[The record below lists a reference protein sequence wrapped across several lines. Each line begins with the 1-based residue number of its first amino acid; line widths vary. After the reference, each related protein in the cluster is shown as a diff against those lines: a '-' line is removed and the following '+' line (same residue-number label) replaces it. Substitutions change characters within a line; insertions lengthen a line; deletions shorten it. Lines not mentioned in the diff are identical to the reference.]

1 MGALLRPLLSR
12 TEEARSLLR
21 EIFTTEADL
30 LPNEKEG
37 TLTVS
42 LHHLANA
49 ASDHLVQ
56 ELSQHLNASE
66 TFFPGTNLRLIY
78 KLVSC

>member
-1 MGALLRPLLSR
+1 MD
-12 TEEARSLLR
+12 LLR
-21 EIFTTEADL
+21 ELRASPGLSGAVVLMLSTEADL
-30 LPNEKEG
+30 LPNEQEG

-49 ASDHLVQ
+49 ASDQVVQ

-66 TFFPGTNLRLIY
+66 TVFPGTNLRIIY

>member
-1 MGALLRPLLSR
+1 MLRPSLSR
-12 TEEARSLLR
+12 SEDARSLLR
-21 EIFTTEADL
+21 EVFTTEADL
-30 LPNEKEG
+30 LPNEQEG

-49 ASDHLVQ
+49 ASDQVVQ

-66 TFFPGTNLRLIY
+66 TVFPGTNLRIIY